1 VSRYLASQAVLA
13 GFDSSRLEVHYQGI
27 DTDFF
32 TPSPESSPAAEP
44 PTIAFVGALS
54 ERKGAR
60 DLIQVSR
67 RLIGTLPHRLVLAG
81 GGPLAAELAAETAD
95 DRHICLTGP
104 LDREEVRTRLRNATV
119 LVLPTKASRGGREAA
134 GLVLLEA
141 QACGTPVVAYDSG
154 GTSEMLAPDVSGLLV
169 PEGNTEALA
178 AAVGDIL
185 TLGGADY
192 ARMRDSARDF
202 AVRERSLAGSCGELL
217 RHYDAVSN

>member
-1 VSRYLASQAVLA
+1 
-13 GFDSSRLEVHYQGI
+13 
-27 DTDFF
+27 
-32 TPSPESSPAAEP
+32 
-44 PTIAFVGALS
+44 
-54 ERKGAR
+54 
-60 DLIQVSR
+60 
-67 RLIGTLPHRLVLAG
+67 
-81 GGPLAAELAAETAD
+81 
-95 DRHICLTGP
+95 
-104 LDREEVRTRLRNATV
+104 
-119 LVLPTKASRGGREAA
+119 
-134 GLVLLEA
+134 
-141 QACGTPVVAYDSG
+141 VVAYDSG